1 MLVFNDLRAF
11 IRSLMRYIGNGYTE
25 CQISAIKQ
33 KKRVDH
39 LLKQTDAKLS
49 KKYLSTLSQG
59 QRQYRKRK
67 GLCNYIVLRYKN
79 LLYVVLKTNK
89 GEDELRERWENIY
102 NKPLPLGNIL
112 ELVIYKDERGKNT
125 VKISKKLFREI
136 RASIHLTIEKRNGR
150 RFHAELKK
158 IYNLSRTLPYR
169 GLNIQLSNLLKDIKK
184 WQKKHG
190 TKWEVP
196 EFFT

>member
-11 IRSLMRYIGNGYTE
+11 IRSLMRYIGNGYIE
-25 CQISAIKQ
+25 CQISPIKQ
-33 KKRVDH
+33 KKRVEY

-49 KKYLSTLSQG
+49 KKYLSTLTQG

-67 GLCNYIVLRYKN
+67 GLCNYIVLRYKTF
-79 LLYVVLKTNK
+79 LYVILKTKK
-89 GEDELRERWENIY
+89 GKDTLQEKWENIY
-102 NKPLPLGNIL
+102 NKPLILGDVL
-112 ELVIYKDERGKNT
+112 ELVVYKDERGKNT

-136 RASIHLTIEKRNGR
+136 RASILSSIEKRNGK
-150 RFHAELKK
+150 RFHIELKK
-158 IYNLSRTLPYR
+158 IHNLSRTLPYR

-196 EFFT
+196 EFF